1 MSAPAVEAEP
11 DDPLAPRHTHGLTGH
26 AEAEREVLSAWT
38 SGRMH
43 HAWLITGPRGIGKA
57 TLAYRIA
64 RFVLAQGAV
73 DAGGAGQA
81 DGPGL
86 FGDALPP
93 TLPTSLDIPPE
104 HPVSRRIA
112 AGGHGDL
119 RVVERQV
126 VIDSKSKRRRKQEI
140 ITVDSV
146 RGIGHFL
153 AMTSAEGGWRIV
165 LIDGAEDMNP
175 NAANA
180 VLKVLE
186 EPPRRA
192 LMLLVSHN
200 PARLLPTI
208 RSRCRRLP
216 LTPLSLA
223 QVSGL
228 IGQARPDLGDTDRAA
243 LAAMGEGSVGRA
255 LDLDEQGGLP
265 LYRDMLGVLSG
276 LPRLNVAALH
286 KLAETLAKGDDGFRI
301 AADLFTWWLGRVIR
315 AKGRGVVD
323 PEVVPGEAALT
334 ARLATVGSLEQWVEV
349 WEKVSHLFDRTTAVN
364 LDKKQALLNAF
375 LAVERLVRG

>member
-1 MSAPAVEAEP
+1 MSVQDAGLAA
-11 DDPLAPRHTHGLTGH
+11 DPLAPHRASDLVGH
-26 AEAEREVLSAWT
+26 AEAEEEVLTAWT

-73 DAGGAGQA
+73 DAGGADA
-81 DGPGL
+81 GPGL

-93 TLPTSLDIPPE
+93 AHPTTLSVAED

-119 RVVERQV
+119 RIIERQMV
-126 VIDSKSKRRRKQEI
+126 VDPKTKRTRMQGI
-140 ITVDSV
+140 INVESV

-153 AMTSAEGGWRIV
+153 SMTSAEGGWRVV
-165 LIDGAEDMNP
+165 LIDGAEEMNTA
-175 NAANA
+175 AANA

-186 EPPRRA
+186 EPPKRA
-192 LMLLVSHN
+192 LLLLVSHN

-216 LTPLSLA
+216 LRPLTPE
-223 QVSGL
+223 QVTML
-228 IGQARPDLGDTDRAA
+228 IGRARPELSDADRAA

-255 LDLDEQGGLP
+255 LDLDEQGGLT
-265 LYRDMLGVLSG
+265 LYRDMLGLLSG

-301 AADLFTWWLGRVIR
+301 AADLYMWWLGRVIR
-315 AKGRGVVD
+315 AKGRGVPD
-323 PEVVPGEAALT
+323 PEVVAGEADLT
-334 ARLATVGSLEQWVEV
+334 QRLAAAGGLEQWVQV

-364 LDKKQALLNAF
+364 LDKKQALISAF